1 MKRSLGI
8 PFCLVAAL
16 ALAACSED
24 PKPEPKPEKPLPVA
38 KVTGPSQMHQ
48 IGDRVVVSGEEST
61 GEGELEYHW
70 TLVVPEGSQAAFE
83 FEGRSKNAF
92 TVDAGGTFTV
102 QLVVV
107 DENGESEP
115 ATLDVQ
121 VAYGAPTAVLELI
134 APDPTVALDDEV
146 IADGSKSV
154 DPAGQA
160 LSYEFR
166 LTQRPIGSQALITA
180 EGSKARFMPDRGGT
194 YEVGLK
200 VRNETTISEEVTQT
214 IVVQPP
220 RNRPPTANAGRDR
233 GQRLGEEVVL
243 DGSLSSDPDGDE
255 LSFAWRMLSKPE
267 ASIAELEDADQMIAR
282 FIPDEEGNYEIELEV
297 SDGEFT
303 STDTV
308 TIRGIATVN
317 LPPQITSV
325 TLDGIRLL
333 PGDAETRP
341 FGDTA
346 VIEIEVFDD
355 QGADVSVHWDLVR
368 PQGSEAELAD
378 LGKFKKGLTAD
389 VDGTYQISIT
399 ANDGELDSDT
409 FSFSV
414 RFRGENRLPVAVL
427 TTADGLVSYPAG
439 TLITL
444 DGSQS
449 YDTDDPEDRLT
460 NYAWKLLSQPDGQP
474 NQTLGDSGPASSVTF
489 RLQKKTTLSRPY
501 RFELVVTDS
510 MGGVS
515 EPVTLEIEA
524 GNRPPVAKV
533 PTPNPTPLAG
543 VHVEKLEPEHPNPG
557 SQVNLNAMAPGNESS
572 DPDPGDNARLSFHWE
587 IVGQPPGSNPVL
599 NNPTNTSTGFYTD
612 MAGTYQVKL
621 TVSDNDPV
629 QEGTDEA
636 FVTVV
641 IVE

>member
-1 MKRSLGI
+1 MRRSLGI
-8 PFCLVAAL
+8 PYCLAAAL

-38 KVTGPSQMHQ
+38 RVTGPSHMHQ

-61 GEGELEYHW
+61 GEGELEYRW
-70 TLVVPEGSQAAFE
+70 TLIVPEGSEAAFE
-83 FEGRSKNAF
+83 FENRSKNAF

-107 DENGESEP
+107 DRNGESEP
-115 ATLDVQ
+115 ANFDVQ

-154 DPAGQA
+154 DPAGQP
-160 LSYEFR
+160 LTYEFR
-166 LTQRPIGSQALITA
+166 LTQRPLGSQALITA
-180 EGSKARFMPDRGGT
+180 EGSKARFMPDRGGL

-200 VRNETTISEEVTQT
+200 VRNATTISEEVTRT
-214 IVVQPP
+214 IVVEPP

-233 GQRLGEEVVL
+233 GQRLGEEVLL

-267 ASIAELEDADQMIAR
+267 GSLAEIEDANQMIAR
-282 FIPDEEGNYEIELEV
+282 FLPDEEGNYEIELEV

-317 LPPQITSV
+317 LPPQITNV
-325 TLDGIRLL
+325 TLDGFRVQS
-333 PGDAETRP
+333 GGTETRP
-341 FGDTA
+341 FGNSV
-346 VIEIEVFDD
+346 VIQAEVFDD
-355 QGADVSVHWDLVR
+355 QGADLVMHWDLVR
-368 PQGSEAELAD
+368 PDGSAAELSD
-378 LGKFKKGLTAD
+378 QGKLKKGLTAD
-389 VDGTYQISIT
+389 VDGIYQISIT

-409 FSFSV
+409 FSFGI

-427 TTADGLVSYPAG
+427 RTIDGLVSYPAG
-439 TLITL
+439 TQITL
-444 DGSQS
+444 DGSHS
-449 YDTDDPEDRLT
+449 YDTDEPQDKLT
-460 NYAWKLLSQPDGQP
+460 NFAWRLLAQPDGQP
-474 NQTLGDSGPASSVTF
+474 NQTLNESGSGSSVTF
-489 RLQKKTTLSRPY
+489 RLQKKSTMSRPY
-501 RFELVVTDS
+501 RFELVVSDS

-515 EPVTLEIEA
+515 EPVTLEIESR
-524 GNRPPVAKV
+524 NRPPVARV
-533 PTPNPTPLAG
+533 VQPNPALLAN

-557 SQVNLNAMAPGNESS
+557 SHVNLNAMTPGHESS
-572 DPDPGDNARLSFHWE
+572 DPDPGDEGRLTFLWQVVS
-587 IVGQPPGSNPVL
+587 QPPGSNPVL
-599 NNPTNTSTGFYTD
+599 NNPTNVSTGFYTD

-629 QEGTDEA
+629 EPGIDEET
-636 FVTVV
+636 VTVE
-641 IVE
+641 ILE